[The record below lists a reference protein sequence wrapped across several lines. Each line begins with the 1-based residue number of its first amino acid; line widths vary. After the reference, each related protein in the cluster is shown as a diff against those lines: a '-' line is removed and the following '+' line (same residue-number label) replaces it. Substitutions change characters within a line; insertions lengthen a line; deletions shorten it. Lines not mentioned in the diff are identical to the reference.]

1 MKCEKCMTGYL
12 LLDNGQKPSLSIRVH
27 LLLCEK
33 CRREVAELAS
43 HFETIKSM
51 EPAFP
56 RRGVEEN
63 VMQIIRHSQ
72 VMYSKKV
79 SATTWIS
86 AELLIL
92 ASIVL
97 VQFSP
102 AKIWLDAVIGK
113 QHHIILSATLGIL
126 ITIFSALLIMTNLDA
141 LNDFKR
147 RFFTMIR

>member
-1 MKCEKCMTGYL
+1 MKCEKCMASYL

-33 CRREVAELAS
+33 CKREVAELAS

-51 EPAFP
+51 EPPFTY
-56 RRGVEEN
+56 RGVEES
-63 VMQIIRHSQ
+63 VMQIIRHSP
-72 VMYSKKV
+72 VTRAKKV
-79 SATTWIS
+79 SVVTWVF

-102 AKIWLDAVIGK
+102 AKIWLDAVIGNT
-113 QHHIILSATLGIL
+113 HHIILSATLGIL
-126 ITIFSALLIMTNLDA
+126 ITIFSALLIMTHIDA

-147 RFFTMIR
+147 RLLTKIR